1 MRERERDRGVG
12 GGLSHRERER
22 VGEVGRKQEKARGID
37 RKGGG
42 GELSQRVGGEEELKP
57 PHKQI

>member
-12 GGLSHRERER
+12 GGDFLTERER

-42 GELSQRVGGEEELKP
+42 GTFSEREGGGGRRN
-57 PHKQI
+57 